1 MEKYEKKQVPIW
13 HKECLTLAESAQYF
27 GIGINKI
34 RELTEEKGCDFVLF
48 IGSKR
53 LIKREKFI
61 SFLND
66 RVIL

>member
-1 MEKYEKKQVPIW
+1 MEKYEKSQVPIW
-13 HKECLTLAESAQYF
+13 HKACLTLVESAQYF

-34 RELTEEKGCDFVLF
+34 RELTEEEGCDFVLF